1 MNKTLLKSH
10 ALLLVCFPLCL
21 HEEKESLKQRKSKQR
36 GPFVVPSVAVTPVPN
51 VVPVFILSQMP
62 QLILY
67 ILGSNVSQGL
77 AEIISVTEG

>member
-1 MNKTLLKSH
+1 M
-10 ALLLVCFPLCL
+10 
-21 HEEKESLKQRKSKQR
+21 
-36 GPFVVPSVAVTPVPN
+36 VPSVAVTPVPN